1 MLDGHSTGLQGETKM
16 NNTQKILYFIFK
28 QNESNV
34 SYEKIQNEILDFY
47 KDEIWMWI
55 DFDISSFKDEDY
67 DISNLEE
74 IHAPMDKHGTY
85 LDKIHEEFNN
95 KSEKIKLYEFNKA
108 LKSEISACVG
118 QGLIKKNLNNE
129 LSLLE
134 KGGKQLNHQM
144 KQIENFMNSKDGF
157 DYENLKKL
165 SKQELKGLFS
175 TNDLGIGSLVNS
187 YVSILTSNV
196 VMTNEDGEELD
207 NKSFVLEEIENLLDC
222 FEFEESNDPFDD
234 YSDTIRYHH
243 FNNSVEEKI
252 STRILKEQNI
262 EIKKLEV
269 PLENLYFLHGWL
281 CFETEDFEAAKNS
294 FEMSLAFNPS
304 HAQTYYELAE
314 IYKYQNDFENF
325 LDESL
330 RGYLHSYKKEDVA
343 RAFRNFG
350 YYFAEKREW
359 QKALNNLVLSTMFDD
374 NNEHYKNE
382 LDYITN
388 SSDVEL
394 KKIDDDV
401 LDEYSKTSGMSIGSP
416 DNVVEIL
423 KEYANELYKQ
433 YDNKKAVIYLQY
445 LYDLTAEKSVKDKI
459 KEIKSGKHK
468 K

>member
-1 MLDGHSTGLQGETKM
+1 M
-16 NNTQKILYFIFK
+16 
-28 QNESNV
+28 
-34 SYEKIQNEILDFY
+34 
-47 KDEIWMWI
+47 
-55 DFDISSFKDEDY
+55 
-67 DISNLEE
+67 
-74 IHAPMDKHGTY
+74 
-85 LDKIHEEFNN
+85 
-95 KSEKIKLYEFNKA
+95 KSLIIIKLYEFNKV

-134 KGGKQLNHQM
+134 KGEKQLNHQM

-207 NKSFVLEEIENLLDC
+207 NKSFVLEEIENLLNC

-243 FNNSVEEKI
+243 FNNPVEEKI

-281 CFETEDFEAAKNS
+281 CFETEDFEAVKNS

-359 QKALNNLVLSTMFDD
+359 QKALNNIVLSTMFDD

-423 KEYANELYKQ
+423 KEGICK
-433 YDNKKAVIYLQY
+433 
-445 LYDLTAEKSVKDKI
+445 
-459 KEIKSGKHK
+459 
-468 K
+468 

>member
-1 MLDGHSTGLQGETKM
+1 M
-16 NNTQKILYFIFK
+16 
-28 QNESNV
+28 
-34 SYEKIQNEILDFY
+34 
-47 KDEIWMWI
+47 
-55 DFDISSFKDEDY
+55 
-67 DISNLEE
+67 
-74 IHAPMDKHGTY
+74 
-85 LDKIHEEFNN
+85 
-95 KSEKIKLYEFNKA
+95 
-108 LKSEISACVG
+108 
-118 QGLIKKNLNNE
+118 
-129 LSLLE
+129 
-134 KGGKQLNHQM
+134 
-144 KQIENFMNSKDGF
+144 
-157 DYENLKKL
+157 
-165 SKQELKGLFS
+165 
-175 TNDLGIGSLVNS
+175 VNS
-187 YVSILTSNV
+187 YGSILTSNV

-243 FNNSVEEKI
+243 FNNPVEEKI

-281 CFETEDFEAAKNS
+281 CVETEDFEAAKNS

-304 HAQTYYELAE
+304 NAQTYYELAE

-343 RAFRNFG
+343 RAFRNFA

-359 QKALNNLVLSTMFDD
+359 QKALNNIVLSTMFDD

-388 SSDVEL
+388 SSDIEL
-394 KKIDDDV
+394 KKIDDDI
-401 LDEYSKTSGMSIGSP
+401 LDEYSKTSGMPIGSP